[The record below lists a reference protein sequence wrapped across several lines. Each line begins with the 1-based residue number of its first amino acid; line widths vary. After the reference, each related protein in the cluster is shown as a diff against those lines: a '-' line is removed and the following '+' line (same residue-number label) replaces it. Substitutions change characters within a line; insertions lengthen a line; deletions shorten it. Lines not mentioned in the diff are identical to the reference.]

1 MLEAVLAV
9 RTVMDGG
16 AVDAVARA
24 IVHHLHR
31 LVPCAAVALFLGD
44 GDESFPLAAVAGPHG
59 AAARRRWESDPPRSG
74 RQLSP
79 AHFAALSG
87 APGLAVVPLR
97 ARRKAIGAFVLAAP
111 ADVTVGERAQARAF
125 AGRLAA
131 PLEHFLLIG
140 ELQAAALAAEQPADL
155 SETLR
160 VILAG
165 VRRVVPADA
174 AGILV
179 RDEAHA
185 RIIAVD
191 GHPAEVVG
199 LTILIAGNVSLHAPL
214 LRGEPERLADLG
226 STDPAKAVPGAQRI
240 RGHLAAPMVAGGE
253 IVGVLAIDSWR
264 RDAFDDEDLKRACR
278 FAAHAAAALARA
290 RAHAQ
295 AQAEVVALREAA
307 TLATRDPSTGARD
320 ILPSILDGVRRV
332 IACDGASVLLREG
345 AHARIAAVHGH
356 SPAVLDHR
364 FTIDEQ
370 PTLQRVLVDG
380 LPVVSP
386 DLSAEQGYVPL
397 AAGRTVR
404 GYLAVPLIAN
414 GAILGMLAVDS
425 LRRGA
430 FGPEDVGRVELFA
443 GYVAAALLNA
453 RLHDA
458 VRRAAE
464 RDPVTDLYN
473 HRAIHDHLDRALARA
488 RETDTPL
495 AVLMIDVDGFKLYN
509 DTHGHIA
516 GDVALQ
522 AVAGALRTACRT
534 ADIVGRYGG
543 DEFLVVASGLT
554 PGDAGGLA
562 RRLRDAVAAR
572 TLCLGNQVVPLRISV
587 GVAAYP
593 TDGIDRDVLVACA
606 DARLYDDKTGSEIV
620 VPAGSGPGGGADGGG
635 DLRGLPGLDASPLM
649 VLNGLVTAVDRKDR
663 YTRAHSE
670 QVTRLA
676 LLLARAL
683 GLSPDTV
690 RTVRLAGL
698 LHDVGKIGV
707 PDRILKKPG
716 PLTPDEVEIMNAH
729 PTLGEAIVAGL
740 PDLAAIRTG
749 VRSHH
754 ERWDGRGYPDRLAGE
769 RIPFLGR
776 LLAVPDCY
784 SAMTSDRP
792 YRAAL
797 SPAQALR
804 EIARGAGAQF
814 DPAIAD
820 AFLRVMRQEGA
831 DTPWADGR
839 RAAILCAD
847 DTGGVTGASP
857 TQADDSGGATG
868 ASPTQGNSAS
878 C

>member
-24 IVHHLHR
+24 IVRNLHR

-44 GDESFPLAAVAGPHG
+44 ESFTLAAVTGPRG
-59 AAARRRWESDPPRSG
+59 EAARQRWESDPPRSG

-79 AHFAALSG
+79 AHFAALPC
-87 APGLAVVPLR
+87 APGLTVVPLR
-97 ARRKAIGAFVLAAP
+97 ARRKVIGALVLATP
-111 ADVTVGERAQARAF
+111 ADLITGKRAQVRAF

-214 LRGEPERLADLG
+214 VRGEPERLADLG

-240 RGHLAAPMVAGGE
+240 RGHLSAPMVAGGE

-290 RAHAQ
+290 RVHAQ

-332 IACDGASVLLREG
+332 IACDGASVLLRAG
-345 AHARIAAVHGH
+345 ARARGAAVHGH
-356 SPAVLDHR
+356 SPTVLDHR

-370 PTLQRVLVDG
+370 PTLQRVLVEG

-386 DLSAEQGYVPL
+386 DLSAEQGYVLVP
-397 AAGRTVR
+397 GGQPVR
-404 GYLAVPLIAN
+404 GHLAVPLIAN

-425 LRRGA
+425 VRHGA
-430 FGPEDVGRVELFA
+430 FSPEDVGRVELFA

-473 HRAIHDHLDRALARA
+473 HRAIHDHLDHALARV

-522 AVAGALRTACRT
+522 AVAGALRAACRT
-534 ADIVGRYGG
+534 VDVVGRYGG

-562 RRLRDAVAAR
+562 RRLRDGVAAR
-572 TLCLGNQVVPLRISV
+572 TLCLGDQVVPLRISV

-593 TDGIDRDVLVACA
+593 ADGIDRDVLVACA

-620 VPAGSGPGGGADGGG
+620 VPAGSGPGGGADGGR

-797 SPAQALR
+797 LPAQALR

-820 AFLRVMRQEGA
+820 AFLRVMRQGGA

-839 RAAILCAD
+839 RADIPCAD
-847 DTGGVTGASP
+847 DP
-857 TQADDSGGATG
+857 GGATG
-868 ASPTQGNSAS
+868 ATPTQGNSAS
-878 C
+878 G

>member
-16 AVDAVARA
+16 AVDAVAQA
-24 IVHHLHR
+24 IVRHLHR

-111 ADVTVGERAQARAF
+111 ANVTVGERAQARAF

-179 RDEAHA
+179 RDETHA

-226 STDPAKAVPGAQRI
+226 STDPAKTVPGAQRI

-307 TLATRDPSTGARD
+307 TLATRDPSAGARD

-831 DTPWADGR
+831 DTP
-839 RAAILCAD
+839 
-847 DTGGVTGASP
+847 
-857 TQADDSGGATG
+857 
-868 ASPTQGNSAS
+868 
-878 C
+878 

>member
-1 MLEAVLAV
+1 MNELALPVLTPRTVWTRADRADHNALPTTGGALVERDRRPRQPQRSRQSVRPTCTQELRILEAVLAV

-16 AVDAVARA
+16 AVDAVTQA
-24 IVHHLHR
+24 IVRHLHR

-44 GDESFPLAAVAGPHG
+44 ESFTLAAVAGPRG
-59 AAARRRWESDPPRSG
+59 AAARQQWESTPPRS
-74 RQLSP
+74 RLQLSP
-79 AHFAALSG
+79 AHFAALPR
-87 APGLAVVPLR
+87 APGLAVVRLR
-97 ARRKAIGAFVLAAP
+97 ARRKIIGALVLAAP
-111 ADVTVGERAQARAF
+111 ADLTAGERARLRAF

-131 PLEHFLLIG
+131 PLEHFLLLG

-155 SETLR
+155 NETLR

-174 AGILV
+174 AGVLV

-199 LTILIAGNVSLHAPL
+199 LTILIAGNTSLHAPL
-214 LRGEPERLADLG
+214 VRGEPERLADLG
-226 STDPAKAVPGAQRI
+226 STDPAKFVPGAQRI

-345 AHARIAAVHGH
+345 ALARIAAVHGH

-364 FTIDEQ
+364 LTIDEHQ
-370 PTLQRVLVDG
+370 TLQRVLVEG

-386 DLSAEQGYVPL
+386 DLSAERGYVLLPG
-397 AAGRTVR
+397 GRSLR
-404 GYLAVPLIAN
+404 GHLAVPLIAN

-425 LRRGA
+425 ERYGA

-443 GYVAAALLNA
+443 GYVAAAILNA

-473 HRAIHDHLDRALARA
+473 HRAIHDHLDQALAHARA
-488 RETDTPL
+488 TNTSL

-516 GDVALQ
+516 GDVALR
-522 AVAGALRTACRT
+522 AVAGALGAACRPEDV
-534 ADIVGRYGG
+534 AGRYGG

-554 PGDAGGLA
+554 PGDTDGLA
-562 RRLRDAVAAR
+562 RRLRDGVAAR
-572 TLCLGNQVVPLRISV
+572 TLCLGDQVAPLRISV
-587 GVAAYP
+587 GAAAYP
-593 TDGIDRDVLVACA
+593 EDGSDRTLLVARA
-606 DARLYDDKTGSEIV
+606 DARLYDDKTDS
-620 VPAGSGPGGGADGGG
+620 
-635 DLRGLPGLDASPLM
+635 
-649 VLNGLVTAVDRKDR
+649 
-663 YTRAHSE
+663 TR
-670 QVTRLA
+670 R
-676 LLLARAL
+676 
-683 GLSPDTV
+683 
-690 RTVRLAGL
+690 
-698 LHDVGKIGV
+698 
-707 PDRILKKPG
+707 
-716 PLTPDEVEIMNAH
+716 
-729 PTLGEAIVAGL
+729 
-740 PDLAAIRTG
+740 
-749 VRSHH
+749 
-754 ERWDGRGYPDRLAGE
+754 E
-769 RIPFLGR
+769 RIGGR
-776 LLAVPDCY
+776 ARMVP
-784 SAMTSDRP
+784 
-792 YRAAL
+792 
-797 SPAQALR
+797 
-804 EIARGAGAQF
+804 
-814 DPAIAD
+814 
-820 AFLRVMRQEGA
+820 
-831 DTPWADGR
+831 
-839 RAAILCAD
+839 
-847 DTGGVTGASP
+847 
-857 TQADDSGGATG
+857 
-868 ASPTQGNSAS
+868 
-878 C
+878 